1 MVLSK
6 KIIGVIISVAI
17 ASFIILF
24 VIQFFLI
31 KKAISAN
38 RQDFSGKMTIVRKGL
53 YTAFPPRMS
62 DHDLIGGDTATQ
74 NLFQKGEPTLLIEK
88 ILRSKMDSLLKANN
102 IFLTYSLSG
111 RVARK
116 CYLHGTPLDIGKN
129 PAIDEA
135 DYSICICSNSRPHS
149 LDMGLSFF
157 NLQQHL
163 ITTSS
168 GIIILCGLVLL
179 LLVAIFAYA
188 FYVINK
194 QKALAE
200 LKNDFINNLTH
211 EFKTPIFSIGLTSG
225 LLLKTEDI
233 AKSDKLKNY
242 VDLINAENSRL
253 RVQVD
258 KILQMTAIDSGNVM
272 LEKKMVDIHKII
284 EKNLAGFNPI
294 VGESGG
300 TILFQPGAVRHT
312 IFGDEVHLFNT
323 ISNLLDNA
331 FKYSGEQKEIIVS
344 THNIDHEIVIEVK
357 DNGIGIDKDSLRMI
371 FDKFY
376 RIKQGDLHDVKGFG
390 LGLSYVKKI
399 IDMHDGK
406 IEVKSKPG
414 VGTIFSIF
422 LPVQE

>member
-6 KIIGVIISVAI
+6 KIIAVIICVAA

-24 VIQFFLI
+24 LIQFSLI
-31 KKAISAN
+31 KKAIAAN
-38 RQDFSGKMTIVRKGL
+38 RQDFSGKMMTVRKGL
-53 YTAFPPRMS
+53 YTCFPPHMS
-62 DHDLIGGDTATQ
+62 DHDLIGADTATQ
-74 NLFQKGEPTLLIEK
+74 NIFQKNPSTLAIDQTIRK
-88 ILRSKMDSLLKANN
+88 KVDSLLKANK
-102 IFLTYSLSG
+102 IFLNYSLSG

-116 CYLHGTPLDIGKN
+116 CYLHGTPVDFGKN

-135 DYSICICSNSRPHS
+135 DYTICLCSNNRPHS
-149 LDMGLSFF
+149 LDMGLSFS
-157 NLQQHL
+157 NLQQHF
-163 ITTSS
+163 ISTSS

-188 FYVINK
+188 FYVIHK
-194 QKALAE
+194 QKSLAE

-225 LLLKTEDI
+225 LLLKSEDI

-284 EKNLAGFNPI
+284 EKNIAGFSPI
-294 VGESGG
+294 VSESGG
-300 TILFQPGAVRHT
+300 IISFEPRANRHA
-312 IFGDEVHLFNT
+312 IYGDEVHLFNT

-344 THNIDHEIVIEVK
+344 THNVDHGIVIMVK

-376 RIKQGDLHDVKGFG
+376 RVRQGDLHDVKGFG

-406 IEVKSKPG
+406 VEVKSKPG
-414 VGTIFSIF
+414 SGTEFSIY
-422 LPVQE
+422 LPVQQ